1 MKVTKM
7 GKISQTTEQKFSSKQ
22 VLQTLQEMRSRLEA
36 VNKAK
41 TEPIAIVGMACRFP
55 GGANDPS
62 TYWNLLHN
70 GIDAMTPVPPDR
82 WDVNAYYDPDPEVP
96 GKAYTKEGGFLE
108 QVDQFDPLCPKCT
121 SWFFNFQESCKISSA
136 LKS

>member
-1 MKVTKM
+1 M
-7 GKISQTTEQKFSSKQ
+7 G
-22 VLQTLQEMRSRLEA
+22 LQTLQEMRSRLEA

-70 GIDAMTPVPPDR
+70 GIDAITPVPPDR

-108 QVDQFDPLCPKCT
+108 QVDQFDPL
-121 SWFFNFQESCKISSA
+121 FFGI
-136 LKS
+136 